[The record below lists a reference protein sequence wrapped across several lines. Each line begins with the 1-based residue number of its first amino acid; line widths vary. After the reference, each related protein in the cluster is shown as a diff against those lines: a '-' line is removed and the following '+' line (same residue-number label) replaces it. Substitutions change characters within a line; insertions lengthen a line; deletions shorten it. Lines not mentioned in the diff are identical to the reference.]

1 MLSAWAR
8 ETRRHRNKAPA
19 AMMTVDASI
28 IDATIAI
35 RTVFHES
42 NVVGEK
48 HFRAEAVAVQDSAA
62 ELVDAGATIP

>member
-1 MLSAWAR
+1 
-8 ETRRHRNKAPA
+8 
-19 AMMTVDASI
+19 MMTVDASI